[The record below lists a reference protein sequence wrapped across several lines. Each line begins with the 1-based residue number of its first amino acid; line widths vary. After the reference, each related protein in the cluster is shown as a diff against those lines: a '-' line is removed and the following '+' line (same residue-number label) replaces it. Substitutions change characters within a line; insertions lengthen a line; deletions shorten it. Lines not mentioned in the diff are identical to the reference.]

1 MRLGNLGG
9 VYREHRDGGQPIDT
23 PPTLRELVQDGLS
36 QIDAYNRC
44 NELNAAEWEQGGPP
58 EARCQRASVQ
68 YVPAL
73 VDGDGHTT
81 PDA

>member
-1 MRLGNLGG
+1 MMWG

-23 PPTLRELVQDGLS
+23 PPTLRELVEVHEL

-44 NELNAAEWEQGGPP
+44 NELNAAEWERGGPP
-58 EARCQRASVQ
+58 EERRLFAYVE